1 MTANKR
7 NKRSALMSRIRG
19 RNTAPETILRK
30 ALWAQGMRYRIHA
43 RTPVGRPDVV
53 FPGRRVAVFIDG
65 CFWHGCPEHY
75 VRPRTRN
82 AFWDAKLADNVARDR
97 RQTLELET
105 QGWRV
110 LRVWEHEVFEALDD
124 VVERVRTCFDG
135 AIPRRR
141 AAWRVSEVRVIDA
154 GSDLERRT
162 LTDLRVAEKVRVVE
176 RYRTTKRWKRP
187 TDLYP
192 KRR

>member
-1 MTANKR
+1 MAAGKQS
-7 NKRSALMSRIRG
+7 KRSELMSRIRG

-30 ALWAQGMRYRIHA
+30 ALWAEGMRYRIHA

-53 FPGRRVAVFIDG
+53 FSGRRVAVFIDG

-82 AFWDAKLADNVARDR
+82 AFWDAKLADNLARDR
-97 RQTLELET
+97 RQTLELER

-110 LRVWEHEVFEALDD
+110 VRVWEHEVFEALDD
-124 VVERVRTCFDG
+124 VVDRVQSVFDG
-135 AIPRRR
+135 GSPRKRPT
-141 AAWRVSEVRVIDA
+141 WRVSAVEVVDPE
-154 GSDLERRT
+154 SDLERRT

-176 RYRTTKRWKRP
+176 RYRTTARWKRP
-187 TDLYP
+187 ADLYP

>member
-1 MTANKR
+1 MATKKR
-7 NKRSALMSRIRG
+7 SKRSALMSRIRG

-30 ALWAQGMRYRIHA
+30 ALWARGMRYRIHA

-82 AFWDAKLADNVARDR
+82 EFWDAKLADNVARDR
-97 RQTLELET
+97 RQTLQLEA

-110 LRVWEHEVFEALDD
+110 VRVWEHEVFEALDD
-124 VVERVRTCFDG
+124 VVLRVQACFDG
-135 AIPRRR
+135 GSPRRR
-141 AAWRVSEVRVIDA
+141 ASWRVSEVHVIDPA
-154 GSDLERRT
+154 SDLERRT

-176 RYRTTKRWKRP
+176 RYRTTARWKRP
-187 TDLYP
+187 ADLYP

>member
-1 MTANKR
+1 MASAR
-7 NKRSALMSRIRG
+7 QSKRSALMSRIRG
-19 RNTAPETILRK
+19 RNTAPETILQK
-30 ALWAQGMRYRIHA
+30 ALWADGMRYRKHA

-65 CFWHGCPEHY
+65 CFWHGCPAHY

-97 RQTLELET
+97 RQTLELEA

-124 VVERVRTCFDG
+124 VIERVRDCFDG
-135 AIPRRR
+135 KALRRR
-141 AAWRVSEVRVIDA
+141 VSWRVQEVEVIDA
-154 GSDLERRT
+154 ASDLERRT
-162 LTDLRVAEKVRVVE
+162 LADLRVAEKVRVVE
-176 RYRTTKRWKRP
+176 RYRTTARWKRP
-187 TDLYP
+187 ADLYP